1 MRSRPCHEV
10 LERRLAL
17 AAMPFAE
24 SSSGELLPS
33 INGDVVVVADFD
45 GDSAPEVV
53 SAATGQMFAWSLE
66 TREFELIG
74 LRFLP
79 LGWDD
84 GASNPIRL
92 RSARAFD
99 GDGDGDQDLF
109 MVSQVGSAGTHS
121 IWLYQNRGDG
131 HFLEPQ
137 LVSTFDA
144 AYRGGRLADIDGDR
158 DLDVVR
164 VGDWSEN
171 VNGVLSPL
179 KAYPVSHRVL
189 DFADVDQ
196 DGDEDGF
203 FYDPQ
208 TGMFEFVDIPSGE
221 RRPLYSSDL
230 RVGPREI
237 DDLRTLRVIADVPG
251 EVSIVGAISD
261 RLYFANTHPDRW
273 EPSALNIPDQ
283 TEIYRHEFN
292 GLSFLNLADFDG
304 DRDLDLVALV
314 ILDDGPDAV
323 KWFEGLATDYDVDAD
338 GGLSVQDI
346 DRFCQGVRAGD
357 DRFDINADDVVDL
370 LDVSS
375 FTQSLGAVAGD
386 VTLDGIFDSADL
398 VELLQKGKYDGAA
411 EWSEGDWNCDGRFD
425 SSDLVW
431 AFQNGTYRH
440 F

>member
-24 SSSGELLPS
+24 SSSSELLPAT
-33 INGDVVVVADFD
+33 NRDVVVVADFD
-45 GDSAPEVV
+45 GDSNLEVL
-53 SAATGQMFAWSLE
+53 SAATGQMFAWNSE
-66 TREFELIG
+66 TREFEPIG

-79 LGWDD
+79 LGGDD

-99 GDGDGDQDLF
+99 GDGDGIEDLF
-109 MVSQVGSAGTHS
+109 MVSQAGSAGIHS
-121 IWLYQNRGDG
+121 IWFYQNQGDG
-131 HFLEPQ
+131 RFLEPQ
-137 LVSTFDA
+137 LVSTFDGS
-144 AYRGGRLADIDGDR
+144 YRGGRLADIDGDR

-164 VGDWSEN
+164 VEDWSEN
-171 VNGVLSPL
+171 VDGVFSPL

-203 FYDPQ
+203 FYDRQ
-208 TGMFEFVDIPSGE
+208 SSMFEFVDISSGE

-230 RVGPREI
+230 HIGPRDI
-237 DDLRTLRVIADVPG
+237 DDLRTLRVFVDVAG
-251 EVSIVGAISD
+251 EISIVGAID
-261 RLYFANTHPDRW
+261 ERLYFANTHPDRW
-273 EPSALNIPDQ
+273 EPSVLNIPDQ

-292 GLSFLNLADFDG
+292 GLGYRHLADFDG
-304 DRDLDLVALV
+304 DGDLDLVALV
-314 ILDDGPDAV
+314 SVDDGSDAV
-323 KWFEGLATDYDVDAD
+323 KWFEGLATDYDVDVD
-338 GGLSVQDI
+338 GKLSALDI
-346 DRFCQGVRAGD
+346 DRFCQGVRAD
-357 DRFDINADDVVDL
+357 DETFDINADGVVDL

-375 FTQSLGAVAGD
+375 FSKSLGAAAGD
-386 VTLDGIFDSADL
+386 VTLDGVFDSADL

-431 AFQNGTYRH
+431 AFQNGRYRR